1 MIATEVRH
9 VATTPDGKNK
19 VQALIVADETPNP
32 LPTTGEGVRGLSA
45 NDVFA
50 PLSVIYVVANVTPKI
65 YIANE
70 SGVFVA
76 QIEQ

>member
-1 MIATEVRH
+1 MVATEVRH
-9 VATTPDGKNK
+9 VATTSNGKNR
-19 VQALIVADETPNP
+19 VQVLIVADETPNP
-32 LPTTGEGVRGLSA
+32 LPTTGEGIKGLSA

-65 YIANE
+65 YVANE

-76 QIEQ
+76 QLEQ